1 MGKSSPDNNHAA
13 RIPRRDSLPPHWRK
27 QGVDGNRED
36 NRGQA
41 IPGSYPKDDI
51 GDDFAK
57 RPNEDARSRMAQA
70 VDVEIVIAFEHPFDK
85 ESVVAID
92 DVAVA
97 PSNKDVVWVRKDAWG
112 RPHAEGGT

>member
-1 MGKSSPDNNHAA
+1 
-13 RIPRRDSLPPHWRK
+13 
-27 QGVDGNRED
+27 
-36 NRGQA
+36 
-41 IPGSYPKDDI
+41 
-51 GDDFAK
+51 
-57 RPNEDARSRMAQA
+57 MAQA